1 VELTPE
7 GIANARR
14 FGASLRGAG
23 KDRNIHFLHTPA
35 KRCRMTA
42 MAIRDGLSPGM
53 PEDIRI
59 RESPE
64 IIDPVIDLEKFREL
78 HDYYGWH
85 ALIGRWLAGKVDEGV
100 LWTPGQF
107 SDELLKRVLDG
118 QDFRPQE
125 TRIVVA
131 HDITLFPLIHTYF
144 RRSLT
149 SIDYLNGIVI
159 KTDAGKTDI
168 GFERDILSLRRAPS

>member
-7 GIANARR
+7 GITNARC
-14 FGASLRGAG
+14 FGESLRGAG
-23 KDRNIHFLHTPA
+23 KDKKIHFLHTPA
-35 KRCRMTA
+35 TRCRMTA

-59 RESPE
+59 REAPE
-64 IIDPVIDLEKFREL
+64 IIDPVLDLEKFREL

-85 ALIGRWLAGKVDEGV
+85 ALIGQWLAGKIDEGV
-100 LWTPGQF
+100 LWNPGQF